1 MTNKEGV
8 VLAGA
13 SNEAETKI
21 HTEVRTFEYLKVC
34 QVSVCVFRKSIFFLS
49 WNLFSICKNGS

>member
-21 HTEVRTFEYLKVC
+21 HTEVRTLKYLKVC
-34 QVSVCVFRKSIFFLS
+34 QASVCVFRKSIFFLS
-49 WNLFSICKNGS
+49 WNLFSMCMNVS